1 MFPIN
6 AAKHPETVRRHALK
20 LGEMLQ
26 DCAPTTPETMA
37 PLVVVTPDSTF
48 IRSCENSERHLEVRV
63 SNVETKSGG
72 RQVFG
77 SVAKAE
83 TDIKVLIN
91 RSLEAVGRT
100 ERTALTAFIDDC
112 PGFSAFSPKPA
123 SPRRRFWTGSTSE

>member
-1 MFPIN
+1 
-6 AAKHPETVRRHALK
+6 VRRHALK
-20 LGEMLQ
+20 VGEMLQ

-63 SNVETKSGG
+63 GNVETKSGG

-83 TDIKVLIN
+83 TDIKMLIN
-91 RSLEAVGRT
+91 RNLDPVGRNGH
-100 ERTALTAFIDDC
+100 TALTAFTDGC
-112 PGFSAFSPKPA
+112 PDFGAFSPTPA
-123 SPRRRFWTGSTSE
+123 SPRRRFWTGSISG